1 MSWFMSYKKSVVQ
14 WLRWHTR
21 FYFFF
26 HMFFSK
32 KETNPNPTFNKPI
45 KEFITLNDQLSTKN
59 FPQGERFIINWAINK
74 T

>member
-1 MSWFMSYKKSVVQ
+1 MIYELQKISRTVIEV
-14 WLRWHTR
+14 TR
-21 FYFFF
+21 LLFFFF

-59 FPQGERFIINWAINK
+59 FPQSERFIIN
-74 T
+74 